1 MYNKYKDR
9 FHNFMII
16 VLKQVYVSVIQ
27 NSIKSN

>member
-1 MYNKYKDR
+1 MYNKYIDR